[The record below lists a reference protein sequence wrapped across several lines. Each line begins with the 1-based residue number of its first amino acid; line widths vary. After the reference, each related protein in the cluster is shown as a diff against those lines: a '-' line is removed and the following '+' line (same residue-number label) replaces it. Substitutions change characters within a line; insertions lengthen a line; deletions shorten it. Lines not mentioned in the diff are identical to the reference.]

1 MMRSRSSRRAP
12 SEPENGD
19 GPSVLESLLNGF
31 TDAIA
36 RSALIRIRHE
46 SRRLVIWALRR
57 ALMSW
62 TSAAILTIGL
72 VLLLLAG
79 VKGLEAAGCP
89 SWVAYLSAGAAAVLA
104 ALGLMRGVFAPPD
117 EDDDLN

>member
-1 MMRSRSSRRAP
+1 MMRSRSSRRTP

-19 GPSVLESLLNGF
+19 GPTLLESLLDGF

-46 SRRLVIWALRR
+46 TRRLVTWSLRQ

-62 TSAAILTIGL
+62 ISAAILTVGM
-72 VLLLLAG
+72 VLLLIAG

-104 ALGLMRGVFAPPD
+104 ALGLMRNVIAPPV
-117 EDDDLN
+117 DDDLD

>member
-19 GPSVLESLLNGF
+19 GPTLLESLLDGF

-36 RSALIRIRHE
+36 RSALIRLRHE
-46 SRRLVIWALRR
+46 TQRLVTWTLRHAL
-57 ALMSW
+57 LSW
-62 TSAAILTIGL
+62 TAAAILTVGM

-89 SWVAYLSAGAAAVLA
+89 TWVAYLSAGAAAVLA
-104 ALGLMRGVFAPPD
+104 SLGLMRNVLAPPP
-117 EDDDLN
+117 EDDDVD

>member
-1 MMRSRSSRRAP
+1 MMRSRSSRRTP

-19 GPSVLESLLNGF
+19 GPTVLEALLNGF

-36 RSALIRIRHE
+36 RSALVRIRSE
-46 SRRLVIWALRR
+46 TRRLVTWTLRQAL
-57 ALMSW
+57 LSW
-62 TSAAILTIGL
+62 TSAAILAVGI

-104 ALGLMRGVFAPPD
+104 ALGLMRNVLAPRD
-117 EDDDLN
+117 EDDRP